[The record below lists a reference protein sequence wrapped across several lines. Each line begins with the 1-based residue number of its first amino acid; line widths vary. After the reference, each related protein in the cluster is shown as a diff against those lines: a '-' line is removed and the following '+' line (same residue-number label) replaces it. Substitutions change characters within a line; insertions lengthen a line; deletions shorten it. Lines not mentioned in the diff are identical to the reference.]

1 MDFFYQDPDLP
12 VQTTPESAANFVPQ
26 KRQRK
31 NKIPDAGS
39 SKKSKS
45 SSDTSSQSPSVIG
58 VTRSISACFRCRMR
72 KTRCDQRF
80 PSCSSCLKANVE
92 CVGIDAATGREI
104 PRSYV
109 SHLED
114 RVAYLELQLQKHGV
128 VYDEQTSSL
137 LSEPSI
143 FKSQPN
149 TFSSE
154 PISLKPDPDNR
165 KVEIDNMMSGV
176 KLVSVRAASI
186 PPSSYLGSSS
196 GLSFARLLF
205 TAVKFQSPTNTP
217 NPSTKNNSTS
227 PTDNPAAPERVQPAS
242 LPPKQVAEQLI
253 SIFFELANSQLPV
266 LHREQ
271 FLVKYFKPI
280 YGTISS
286 NVSLASEYT
295 SIGVPV
301 CNPSDEIDEN
311 TYYSKHYLNPSF
323 FQPDNSKCN
332 SHSSFSSTKN
342 VHLRP
347 INLNSV
353 SRSIP
358 KTVNPAESRPSLYF
372 LNIIF
377 GIATSAHHQ
386 NYPAHISES
395 FRLAA
400 MTHVDSVFSS
410 QNRLEALQGI
420 LLLALY
426 SIMRPAVPGIWYVL
440 GSAMRLC
447 IDLGLHNESG
457 STTTRTSAK
466 TFSRDSDLLST
477 SNAHLHNRSDY
488 DPATLDLR
496 RRLFWCTYSLDRQVC
511 VYLGRPVGIPDYC
524 VKVPFPSELD
534 DALIVD
540 PSFGTPSNKITDYSL
555 EKSTS
560 SSYKTISLMFF
571 KIRRIQSE
579 IQRILYDCA
588 QLGREFSSLDEWRA
602 VMAIKLEN
610 WHNECPKSRKR
621 MNCNFNLGFI
631 ELNYYQTRLLLFGLC
646 PADTSP
652 TSLQGYLI
660 IAESGEQVIK
670 KYHEL
675 HKNKCINYTWVAVH
689 NLFMAGTSYLY
700 ALYHSPEVQSNTTI
714 EEIEFNTTACTGI
727 LSSMIDR
734 CDAAL
739 SCRDTFKILTEAILK
754 LWYNEKEGIVMQFA
768 ACQHAGKGESKTLTT
783 SSEFVSMKRFPED
796 YQPEPHFNSN
806 SSNPALNHIEIK
818 NELKSSASNLS
829 QSVPTDFSSNKHQ
842 QNSTHYDS
850 NRPNHIWPE
859 YLDSFFQKAA
869 QVPEDGVSP
878 NSDASGMAYPPYTSY
893 NQSIASHDDESF
905 KEVSNVSSSVPAQ
918 FGISGTDTQSDQ
930 DHQNFNQ
937 HNQHSFYNT
946 TQNYSGESDLQHNIQ
961 NNLLPSLSNPDYF
974 RRQLRHQQPQSS
986 HRSDGQRIY
995 DLLTEVPT
1003 TAIWDQFFVPTNNS
1017 NSSALNPTA
1026 MVKSSNIPY
1035 LYNQQHLQQTP
1046 IAKKMANHTINI
1058 NQDKNI
1064 PTCYSGNIS
1073 TNHYP
1078 SN

>member
-1 MDFFYQDPDLP
+1 MDSFDQDPDL
-12 VQTTPESAANFVPQ
+12 QAAPENTANSVPQ

-31 NKIPDAGS
+31 KKTPHVDF
-39 SKKSKS
+39 SKKSK
-45 SSDTSSQSPSVIG
+45 TSSGTSTQAPSVIG
-58 VTRSISACFRCRMR
+58 VTRSISACLRCRMR
-72 KTRCDQRF
+72 KTRCDQMF

-92 CVGIDAATGREI
+92 CVGIDPATGREI

-114 RVAYLELQLQKHGV
+114 RVAYLELQLQKHGI
-128 VYDEQTSSL
+128 VYDQNTSGSL
-137 LSEPSI
+137 PEPSSST
-143 FKSQPN
+143 SQPN
-149 TFSSE
+149 TLLSE
-154 PISLKPDPDNR
+154 PISLKLDPEDKKVKVDN
-165 KVEIDNMMSGV
+165 IMSGV

-217 NPSTKNNSTS
+217 KSSNKKNPPF
-227 PTDNPAAPERVQPAS
+227 PTDNSAAPEKVQPAS
-242 LPPKQVAEQLI
+242 LPPKHVAEQLI

-286 NVSLASEYT
+286 NVSLASDYT

-301 CNPSDEIDEN
+301 CDSSDDFNEN
-311 TYYSKHYLNPSF
+311 TYYSKHYPNPVQSDASKSTSRSSF
-323 FQPDNSKCN
+323 FG
-332 SHSSFSSTKN
+332 TKN
-342 VHLRP
+342 DQLRHIILDSIRRP
-347 INLNSV
+347 
-353 SRSIP
+353 IP
-358 KTVNPAESRPSLYF
+358 KTVDPTESLPSLYF

-386 NYPAHISES
+386 NYPAHIPES

-426 SIMRPAVPGIWYVL
+426 SIMWPAVPGIWYVL

-457 STTTRTSAK
+457 NQTSRTSAK
-466 TFSRDSDLLST
+466 SFSRDSDLFPA

-488 DPATLDLR
+488 DPATIDLR
-496 RRLFWCTYSLDRQVC
+496 RRLFWCTYALDRQVC

-534 DALIVD
+534 DALIAD
-540 PSFGTPSNKITDYSL
+540 PSFGIPSNKITDYSL

-602 VMAIKLEN
+602 AMAIKLEN
-610 WHNECPKSRKR
+610 WHNECPKSKKR

-670 KYHEL
+670 KYYEL
-675 HKNKCINYTWVAVH
+675 HNKKCINYTWVAVH

-700 ALYHSPEVQSNTTI
+700 ALYHSPEVRSNTTI
-714 EEIEFNTTACTGI
+714 EEIEFNTAACTSI

-768 ACQHAGKGESKTLTT
+768 ACQHASTGKSKTPTT
-783 SSEFVSMKRFPED
+783 SGFVSMKRYPKDYRPEV
-796 YQPEPHFNSN
+796 HFNPN
-806 SSNPALNHIEIK
+806 SSNPAINHIEIK
-818 NELKSSASNLS
+818 NELNNSASNMPH
-829 QSVPTDFSSNKHQ
+829 SVPTDFPQ
-842 QNSTHYDS
+842 QRSPSHYDS
-850 NRPNHIWPE
+850 NRPSHIWPE
-859 YLDSFFQKAA
+859 YLESFFQKAA

-878 NSDASGMAYPPYTSY
+878 NSDASGMAYPPYTSH

-905 KEVSNVSSSVPAQ
+905 KKVKSVPSNVPVQ
-918 FGISGTDTQSDQ
+918 FGISETGIQSSHNNQ
-930 DHQNFNQ
+930 SLNQQNQ
-937 HNQHSFYNT
+937 ESFYDT
-946 TQNYSGESDLQHNIQ
+946 TQDLPSENDLQHNIQ
-961 NNLLPSLSNPDYF
+961 NNLLPSFPNSSYF
-974 RRQLRHQQPQSS
+974 RRQLRHQQGQSS
-986 HRSDGQRIY
+986 YRSDGQRIY
-995 DLLTEVPT
+995 DILTEVPS
-1003 TAIWDQFFVPTNNS
+1003 TAIWDQFFVPANNS
-1017 NSSALNPTA
+1017 STNTLNPTA
-1026 MVKSSNIPY
+1026 MMKPSNAPY
-1035 LYNQQHLQQTP
+1035 LDDQQHLQQTP
-1046 IAKKMANHTINI
+1046 IVNKMPHHNVNK

-1064 PTCYSGNIS
+1064 STYYSDESS

>member
-1 MDFFYQDPDLP
+1 MDSIYQDPDLP
-12 VQTTPESAANFVPQ
+12 VQTTPESATSSVPQ

-31 NKIPDAGS
+31 KKLLDAGS
-39 SKKSKS
+39 NKKSKS
-45 SSDTSSQSPSVIG
+45 SSSTSSQSPSVIG
-58 VTRSISACFRCRMR
+58 VARSISACLRCRMR

-114 RVAYLELQLQKHGV
+114 RVAYLELQLQKHGI
-128 VYDEQTSSL
+128 VYDQQTSSL
-137 LSEPSI
+137 LPGPST
-143 FKSQPN
+143 FTSQPN
-149 TFSSE
+149 ALPSE
-154 PISLKPDPDNR
+154 PISLKSDSEDR
-165 KVEIDNMMSGV
+165 KVEVDNIMSGV

-186 PPSSYLGSSS
+186 PPLSYLGSSS

-217 NPSTKNNSTS
+217 KYSTKKNPTPSTDNSV
-227 PTDNPAAPERVQPAS
+227 APEKVRPAS
-242 LPPKQVAEQLI
+242 LPPKHVAEQLI

-295 SIGVPV
+295 SIGIPV
-301 CNPSDEIDEN
+301 CNSSDEINEN
-311 TYYSKHYLNPSF
+311 TYYSKHYLNQSF
-323 FQPDNSKCN
+323 FKSNTSKCDSN
-332 SHSSFSSTKN
+332 TSYSSTKN
-342 VHLRP
+342 VHLHPIDLASVNRP
-347 INLNSV
+347 
-353 SRSIP
+353 IP
-358 KTVNPAESRPSLYF
+358 KTVNPTESLPSLYF

-400 MTHVDSVFSS
+400 MLHVDSVFSS

-457 STTTRTSAK
+457 SPTTRTRAK
-466 TFSRDSDLLST
+466 AFSRDSNVLSA

-496 RRLFWCTYSLDRQVC
+496 RRLFWCTYALDRQVC

-524 VKVPFPSELD
+524 VKVSFPSELD

-540 PSFGTPSNKITDYSL
+540 SSFGTPSSKITDYSL

-652 TSLQGYLI
+652 TSLRGYLI

-675 HKNKCINYTWVAVH
+675 HNKKCINYTWVAVH

-700 ALYHSPEVQSNTTI
+700 ALYHSPEVRSNTTI
-714 EEIEFNTTACTGI
+714 EEIEFNTTACTSI

-768 ACQHAGKGESKTLTT
+768 ACQRTGKRESKTLTT
-783 SSEFVSMKRFPED
+783 SSEFVGIKRFPED
-796 YQPEPHFNSN
+796 YQPEPHFNPN
-806 SSNPALNHIEIK
+806 SSSPAFNYIEIK
-818 NELKSSASNLS
+818 NELKSSASNLPH
-829 QSVPTDFSSNKHQ
+829 SVPTDFSSNQKQ
-842 QNSTHYDS
+842 QNSTHYGS
-850 NRPNHIWPE
+850 NRTGHMWPE
-859 YLDSFFQKAA
+859 YLESFFQKAA
-869 QVPEDGVSP
+869 QVPEDGISS
-878 NSDASGMAYPPYTSY
+878 NRDAHGMTYPPYTSY
-893 NQSIASHDDESF
+893 NQSVASHDDEPF
-905 KEVSNVSSSVPAQ
+905 KDGSSVSSSVSAQ
-918 FGISGTDTQSDQ
+918 FGISDTSTQRDQ
-930 DHQNFNQ
+930 NNQNFNQ
-937 HNQHSFYNT
+937 DNQQSFYDPR
-946 TQNYSGESDLQHNIQ
+946 QDHSSESDLRCNIQ
-961 NNLLPSLSNPDYF
+961 NNLFPSLPNPDHF
-974 RRQLRHQQPQSS
+974 KRQLRHQQRQSS

-1017 NSSALNPTA
+1017 SSNALNPTA
-1026 MVKSSNIPY
+1026 MIKSSNAPH
-1035 LYNQQHLQQTP
+1035 LYNQQNLQQTP
-1046 IAKKMANHTINI
+1046 IANKTAHQTINK
-1058 NQDKNI
+1058 NQDNNI
-1064 PTCYSGNIS
+1064 PTYYSDDIS
-1073 TNHYP
+1073 TNYCP